1 VTTALKTRPITVR
14 EAARKYRL
22 RENLIHLWLYRKHL
36 HAIDRLPF
44 PARGG
49 GKVLIDE
56 AELLERVNGN
66 GQHERNNPSE

>member
-22 RENLIHLWLYRKHL
+22 RENLIHLWLHRKHL
-36 HAIDRLPF
+36 HAIDRVPF

-56 AELLERVNGN
+56 AELLGRLEENG
-66 GQHERNNPSE
+66 HHS